1 LNMSKQEQKE
11 SPAADGLS
19 ALELMRIVTID
30 KAAELAGMSRS
41 TLMRNH
47 ADKVIRISAK
57 RRGMRVRDALM
68 IGNKAS

>member
-1 LNMSKQEQKE
+1 MSKEEQRA
-11 SPAADGLS
+11 PAPADGLS

-68 IGNKAS
+68 IKDKGD